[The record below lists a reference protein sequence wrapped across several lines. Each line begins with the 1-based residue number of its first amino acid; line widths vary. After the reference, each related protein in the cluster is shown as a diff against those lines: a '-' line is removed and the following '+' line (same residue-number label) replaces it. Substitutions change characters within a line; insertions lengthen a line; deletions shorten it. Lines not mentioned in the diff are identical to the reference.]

1 MSKEI
6 AILMAAGLGTRMAP
20 LTRTT
25 AKPLIRVKGVPMIET
40 VIGGILRRK
49 PEHIYVVV
57 GYKKEQFSYLAQKY
71 PNLSIV
77 ENREFQTVNNISS
90 IHAVGDVMRTAD
102 CFICESDLY
111 IADPGIFDQDLA
123 SSCYYGKMVPGHSDD
138 WVFDLDRD
146 GIITRVGKGGNDTY
160 NMVGL
165 SYFKQ
170 KDAAVIT
177 DAIQERY
184 RHGGFEKLF
193 WDDIVNEN
201 LDRLRLRI
209 QPVQPGQLVELD
221 TVAELA
227 AYDPGYA
234 RYNHGEREQL

>member
-6 AILMAAGLGTRMAP
+6 AILMAAGLGSRMAP
-20 LTRTT
+20 LTETT

-40 VIGGILRRK
+40 VIESLLRRK
-49 PEHIYVVV
+49 PEHMYVVV
-57 GYKKEQFSYLAQKY
+57 GYKKEQFSYLAEKY
-71 PNLSIV
+71 PNLSIM

-90 IHAVGDVMRTAD
+90 IHAVCDVMRTAD

-111 IADPGIFDQDLA
+111 IADPGIFDRNLTD
-123 SSCYYGKMVPGHSDD
+123 SCYYGKWIAGHSDD
-138 WVFDLDRD
+138 WVFDLNRD
-146 GIITRVGKGGNDTY
+146 GIITRVGKGGDDTY

-165 SYFKQ
+165 SYFRQ
-170 KDAAVIT
+170 KDAAVIA
-177 DAIQERY
+177 DAIQEKY

-201 LDRLRLRI
+201 LDRLRLVI
-209 QPVQPGQLVELD
+209 QPVNPGQLVELD

-234 RYNHGEREQL
+234 AYNHREREQS